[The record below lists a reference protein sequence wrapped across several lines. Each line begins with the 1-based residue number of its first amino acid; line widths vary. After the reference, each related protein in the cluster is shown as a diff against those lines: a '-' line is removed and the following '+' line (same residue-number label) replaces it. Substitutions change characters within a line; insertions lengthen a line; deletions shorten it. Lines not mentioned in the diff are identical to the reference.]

1 MAKKWVKEYQPRDPN
16 TGDAIGPKQVF
27 EADTQQELIDKLA
40 AAHENASVAV
50 YKTKQAAKLGTLI
63 SVEPDPDMPV
73 KTYEEKVLSADDRIQ
88 LAAALKDPA
97 NTPHVIKKLLAS
109 FGIPADDIRELLQE
123 RENQKRIDFV
133 NQQVALFNEAH
144 PEYVGSDFN
153 NDKMLRYL
161 NKNDLA
167 CTKKNLE
174 IAYADLTSEG
184 LLTIR
189 AAEQPTP
196 EAPVTPEPEV
206 AAAPAPELAIP
217 ASATTAAPISAPA
230 TEVRPKSSS
239 SGLSSRGSSAAS
251 ATGAAPKVAGITAQ
265 DIIKM
270 TSEDFDY
277 ALQHG
282 LYNYTNE
289 IKDGKNVRVQGSQIM
304 TPSEFR
310 KFADTM

>member
-1 MAKKWVKEYQPRDPN
+1 MAKKFRKEYQPKDPN
-16 TGDAIGPKQVF
+16 TGDPIGPLQVF
-27 EADTQQELIDKLA
+27 EADTREELIDKIA
-40 AAHENASVAV
+40 AAHENASVSV
-50 YKTKQAAKLGTLI
+50 YKTKMAAKVGAILEM
-63 SVEPDPDMPV
+63 EPDPDSPM
-73 KTYEEKVLSADDRIQ
+73 KTYEETILSADDRIQ
-88 LAAALKDPA
+88 MAAALKDPA
-97 NTPHVIKKLLAS
+97 NTAHVIKRLMAS
-109 FGIPADDIRELLQE
+109 FGIPVEEIRATLAE
-123 RENQKRIDFV
+123 REFEKRAAFAMR
-133 NQQVALFNEAH
+133 QTELFNAAH
-144 PEYVGSDFN
+144 PEFVDTPHNQKAMEKYISKKGIAWT
-153 NDKMLRYL
+153 L
-161 NKNDLA
+161 
-167 CTKKNLE
+167 KNLE

-189 AAEQPTP
+189 AAEQPIT

-270 TSEDFDY
+270 TSEDFDK
-277 ALQHG
+277 ALQRG
-282 LYNYTNE
+282 LFNE
-289 IKDGKNVRVQGSQIM
+289 KGEQIM
-304 TPSEFR
+304 SAGEFR